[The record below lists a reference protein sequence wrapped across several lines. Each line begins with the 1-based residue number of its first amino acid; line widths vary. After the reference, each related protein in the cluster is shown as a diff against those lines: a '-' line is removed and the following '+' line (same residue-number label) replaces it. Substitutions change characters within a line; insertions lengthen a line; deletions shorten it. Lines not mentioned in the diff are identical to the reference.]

1 MGGRKIE
8 EQLDRISALRGE
20 PASAA
25 VPELRK
31 ALASRVGV
39 VVAKAAK
46 LAGESQLRELVS
58 NIAAAFERLFEDPVQ
73 RDPQCLG
80 KTAAAKALTE
90 LEFGESELFLRGA
103 RHVQME
109 PVWGGQDDTAS
120 TLRGVCML
128 GLVAASDIRRETV
141 LRVLVD
147 GVTDPKANVRV
158 EAARGLAQMG
168 GDEGSLLLRFKAKVG
183 DSELSVVGQVFDCLL
198 AMEREEVVPFVASF
212 LESAKES
219 IPEEAA
225 LALGASRLGP
235 AIEILEH
242 TWERT
247 KDPDLRLA
255 VLRGLSASRE
265 KRAIEFLLG
274 VLKDGRPR
282 DSQAALEAL
291 SIHKGTPEIC
301 EMVEKVVGKK
311 VF

>member
-1 MGGRKIE
+1 VGSRKIE
-8 EQLDRISALRGE
+8 EQLDRISGLRGVS
-20 PASAA
+20 ASEA

-31 ALASRVGV
+31 ALTSRIGV

-46 LAGESQLRELVS
+46 VAGESQFRELIAD
-58 NIAAAFERLFEDPVQ
+58 IAAAFERLFEDAVQ

-80 KTAAAKALTE
+80 KTAAAKALSE
-90 LEFGESELFLRGA
+90 LDYRESELFLRGA

-120 TLRGVCML
+120 PLRGVCLL
-128 GLVAASDIRRETV
+128 GLAAATDIRRDRV
-141 LRVLVD
+141 LRCLVD

-158 EAARGLAQMG
+158 EAVRALAHMA

-198 AMEREEVVPFVASF
+198 ALEREEAVPFVASF
-212 LESAKES
+212 LDSAKES

-225 LALGASRLGP
+225 LALGASRLLS
-235 AIEILEH
+235 AIDILEK
-242 TWERT
+242 TWDKT

-265 KRAIEFLLG
+265 KRAIDFLLA

-291 SIHKGTPEIC
+291 SIHKGTPEIR
-301 EMVEKVVGKK
+301 EMVEKVLGKAA
-311 VF
+311 F